1 MKFHI
6 YFVVLLFFMK
16 KGNADYIQCYVCE
29 DCEENEGE
37 LVSCALLG
45 ELQLIDTIVET
56 TAETA
61 VIISTTQTTTTANE
75 INYTTSAN
83 FENPTSTTAAVTSAN
98 FENPTS
104 PTAAVQQNLTT
115 VSIPNAIESI
125 ESYEDMEWERESA
138 ESPIPPHIETT
149 NGTNAEMETLLVNA
163 TVISANETVKPTEEE
178 STMLLA
184 ETAPN
189 LLINLTNTL
198 QQNITT
204 NTTEVLGLNATTSD
218 NFLNLTTVATAPNA
232 TSATIPWSESSEN
245 NTATIET
252 TVADS
257 LNNSLNVNFTTTI
270 TEVLKLNETESTIF
284 EAVNETTVFNTTAV
298 SSAGETTSVN
308 NMNVS
313 SSNETSTGFSI
324 LGNESTSSLE
334 LNENTTGVSSSNPTT
349 AGMSI
354 LQNES
359 ISSVELSATTQVNTT
374 ALNAGNLTSTEI
386 SILGNEFTN
395 SVGLNG
401 TIQVNTT
408 TINSSNGTITVMP
421 VLENENSSSLGL
433 NGTIENITT
442 TESFGNVITTGISLL
457 ENGNANSVDLNGT
470 TALTAGNVTT
480 TEIAPLESTS
490 SVGLNGTT
498 QINTIAISSGN
509 LITEMP
515 ILETTMG
522 ANETTL
528 GSDLA
533 LNSGNVITTGDST
546 LESGFM
552 NSTFTLESGNS
563 TVPGIMELTNTNSG
577 IVSSAILTAN
587 TNGML
592 QNVNGMLQNI
602 TTTALLPNL
611 IANETGDVTSEAIQ
625 LNGTA
630 ESQTNAPT
638 ILSNV
643 NITTVATTVNN
654 TQTGAGWTISE
665 EYTNEDEDD
674 NFLDSEDDVRKRSK
688 NLGKLRAERYT
699 RNAGVST
706 VNAIQESTKFL
717 VKQNPTDFLLNKY
730 SKLRH
735 IAGQKQVNITYKCYT
750 VRVKGENKVQ
760 INKGC
765 IAVPAN
771 RTACELLATKYGEGA
786 LQDCKVC
793 LESKCNNRSSSN
805 DLKISFASII
815 LTVLGAWLL
824 S

>member
-83 FENPTSTTAAVTSAN
+83 FENPTSTTAAVTTAN

-104 PTAAVQQNLTT
+104 TTAAVQRNLTT

-163 TVISANETVKPTEEE
+163 TVISANETVKPTDEE

-257 LNNSLNVNFTTTI
+257 LNNSLNVNSTTTI
-270 TEVLKLNETESTIF
+270 TEVLELNGTESTIF
-284 EAVNETTVFNTTAV
+284 EAVNGATVFNTIAV

-308 NMNVS
+308 NTNVS
-313 SSNETSTGFSI
+313 SSNEMSTGFSI

-359 ISSVELSATTQVNTT
+359 ISSVELSGTTQVNTT

-408 TINSSNGTITVMP
+408 TINSSNGTITAMP
-421 VLENENSSSLGL
+421 VLVNENSSSLGL

-457 ENGNANSVDLNGT
+457 ENGNANSVELNGT

-490 SVGLNGTT
+490 FVGLNGTT
-498 QINTIAISSGN
+498 QVNTMAISSGN

-522 ANETTL
+522 ASETTL

-533 LNSGNVITTGDST
+533 LNSGNVITKGDST
-546 LESGFM
+546 LEIGFM

-577 IVSSAILTAN
+577 NVSSAILTAN

-611 IANETGDVTSEAIQ
+611 IANETGDVTSE
-625 LNGTA
+625 T

-665 EYTNEDEDD
+665 EYTNEDEND

-688 NLGKLRAERYT
+688 NLGKLRAERNT
-699 RNAGVST
+699 INAGVST

-730 SKLRH
+730 SKLRY
-735 IAGQKQVNITYKCYT
+735 IAGLKQVNITYKCYT

>member
-1 MKFHI
+1 MI
-6 YFVVLLFFMK
+6 PLFFT
-16 KGNADYIQCYVCE
+16 GNADYIQCYVCE

-61 VIISTTQTTTTANE
+61 VLISTTQTTTTANE

-115 VSIPNAIESI
+115 VSTSIPNAIDSI

-270 TEVLKLNETESTIF
+270 TEVLELNGTESTIF
-284 EAVNETTVFNTTAV
+284 EAVNETTVFNTIAV

-308 NMNVS
+308 NTNVS

-334 LNENTTGVSSSNPTT
+334 LNENGVSFSNPTT

-359 ISSVELSATTQVNTT
+359 ISSVGLSGTTQVNTT

-395 SVGLNG
+395 SVGLND

-408 TINSSNGTITVMP
+408 TINSSNGTITAMP
-421 VLENENSSSLGL
+421 VLVNENSSSLGL

-457 ENGNANSVDLNGT
+457 ENGNANSVELNGT

-498 QINTIAISSGN
+498 QVNTIAISSFN

-577 IVSSAILTAN
+577 NVSSAILTAN

-699 RNAGVST
+699 INAGVST

-730 SKLRH
+730 SKLRY
-735 IAGQKQVNITYKCYT
+735 IAGLKQVNITYKCYT
-750 VRVKGENKVQ
+750 VRVKGKTS
-760 INKGC
+760 
-765 IAVPAN
+765 P
-771 RTACELLATKYGEGA
+771 RM
-786 LQDCKVC
+786 
-793 LESKCNNRSSSN
+793 SSN
-805 DLKISFASII
+805 RRSIAYLIFKVKKTLTTLFKVISNLRS
-815 LTVLGAWLL
+815 LGVFEVVKYFLQI
-824 S
+824 